1 MDVLYGVGN
10 KRFIVKNNNNK
21 YFLVSLGKYESFLI
35 DEMTAQSILRQG
47 YWDANP
53 KVNEETIAYISKVIS
68 SNKVEVMKAFID

>member
-1 MDVLYGVGN
+1 MDVLYGQGS
-10 KRFIVKNNNNK
+10 KRFMVKNNNK
-21 YFLVSLGKYESFLI
+21 YFLVSLGKQEAFLI

-53 KVNEETIAYISKVIS
+53 KVNEETIADISKVIS